1 MDGKKLILLFLF
13 MVGGL
18 TLWGQSTYTY
28 IDPCTGVPVTIPL
41 QQGGVTMSYGGQVQ
55 FFTYAQLQ
63 SGAYESWVAGINA
76 SFPPGTDPCA
86 GQGEEVTNNFNT
98 NLGSNTAATITGIVS
113 MAASLGSSM
122 SGAAS
127 TAGGISSSAGSGMST
142 GGGSSNNDNND
153 NGGSSNGSN
162 NNSGGSSSSSGTNS
176 GGNSSGSSSSG
187 GSNGSSSGSSSNGG
201 NSGNGGSSGGSSGS
215 SGGGGST
222 GGNGG
227 SSGGSSGGSGG
238 SGGGSTG
245 GSGGSGGGGGG
256 SEPGS
261 GVSGTDNTSGAGGT
275 AEGGGEVGAVGDGTT
290 TTTSGGDSESSGDS
304 GGGGGGGK
312 PKSKQEKVGRGA
324 LIGAG
329 DFVIIRNS
337 ANIQDTGVDNF
348 RFNMSLTHLNTKQT
362 FIKGI
367 NLNYQTGENVANV
380 TLYGSYK
387 TPSFM
392 GIFSNATMSNFTSD
406 WFNTTSLMAAQ
417 KIKMVTAMA
426 GTNFTYGYLGKGQF
440 SNWSI
445 IGGGFTNFKGGK
457 SLAANV
463 LLLGVYSPYIF
474 YYEGQWYKS
483 GILFIPMINTDFKV
497 SDSFKWS
504 ISFSGVYQY
513 KADILNW
520 QLSTGTKILL

>member
-28 IDPCTGVPVTIPL
+28 IDPCTGVTVTIPL

-63 SGAYESWVAGINA
+63 SGAYGQWVNGINA

-98 NLGSNTAATITGIVS
+98 NLGSNTANTITGIVS
-113 MAASLGSSM
+113 MAASLGTSM
-122 SGAAS
+122 TGAAS

-162 NNSGGSSSSSGTNS
+162 NNSGGSSSSSGTNN

-245 GSGGSGGGGGG
+245 GSGGGGG
-256 SEPGS
+256 STDPGS
-261 GVSGTDNTSGAGGT
+261 GVGGTDNTSGAGGT

-348 RFNMSLTHLNTKQT
+348 KFNMSLTHLNTKQT

-392 GIFSNATMSNFTSD
+392 GIFSNSTMSNFTTD

-417 KIKMVTAMA
+417 KVKSVTGMV

-457 SLAANV
+457 SFGANI

-483 GILFIPMINTDFKV
+483 GILLIPMMNTDFKV

-513 KADILNW
+513 GADILNW

>member
-1 MDGKKLILLFLF
+1 MGGKKLILFLIF
-13 MVGGL
+13 VLSGL
-18 TLWGQSTYTY
+18 GVYAQATYTY
-28 IDPCTGVPVTIPL
+28 IDPCTGAPVTIPI

-76 SFPPGTDPCA
+76 TFPPGTDPCA
-86 GQGEEVTNNFNT
+86 GQGEAVTNNFNT
-98 NLGSNTAATITGIVS
+98 NLGSNTATTITGIVS
-113 MAASLGSSM
+113 MAASLGTSM

-127 TAGGISSSAGSGMST
+127 TAGGISSSVAGGASS
-142 GGGSSNNDNND
+142 GSSNNND
-153 NGGSSNGSN
+153 NGDNNGNSNNS
-162 NNSGGSSSSSGTNS
+162 NNSGSSTGSNSS
-176 GGNSSGSSSSG
+176 GNSSGSSTSG
-187 GSNGSSSGSSSNGG
+187 GTNGSNGGSSSNGG
-201 NSGNGGSSGGSSGS
+201 NSGSGGSSGGSSGS
-215 SGGGGST
+215 SGGGST
-222 GGNGG
+222 GGGGSNGG
-227 SSGGSSGGSGG
+227 SSGGS
-238 SGGGSTG
+238 
-245 GSGGSGGGGGG
+245 GSGGGGGNTDPNAG
-256 SEPGS
+256 VG
-261 GVSGTDNTSGAGGT
+261 GTGGNVSGGGT
-275 AEGGGEVGAVGDGTT
+275 TEGGGTESSGALGEGTA
-290 TTTSGGDSESSGDS
+290 TTTSGGDSESSDNG

-348 RFNMSLTHLNTKQT
+348 KFNMSLTHLNTKQT
-362 FIKGI
+362 FIKGV
-367 NLNYQTGENVANV
+367 NLNYQTGEKIANM

-392 GIFSNATMSNFTSD
+392 GIFSNSTMSNFTTD

-417 KIKMVTAMA
+417 KVKSVTGMV

-457 SLAANV
+457 SFGANI

-483 GILFIPMINTDFKV
+483 GILLIPMMNTDFKV

-513 KADILNW
+513 GADILNW